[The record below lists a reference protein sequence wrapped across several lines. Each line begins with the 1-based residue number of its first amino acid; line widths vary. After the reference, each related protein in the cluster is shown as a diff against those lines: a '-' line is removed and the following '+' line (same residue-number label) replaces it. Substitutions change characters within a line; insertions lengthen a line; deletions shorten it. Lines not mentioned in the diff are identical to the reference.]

1 MVNVVPLNVHCWKKI
16 WEFLNFEEYGEW
28 VWSESPIH
36 HWYFN
41 NLWLSPLSTSEYS
54 LKILCLLY
62 FFSKCIPHY
71 MVVVVV
77 LYQACQRP
85 WWSPAKQR
93 VLRGALTKNP
103 AKFKFQWILVYGVK
117 WKSYIIELSTKY
129 DFHFTPSTNIHLNLN
144 FRLFFLTV
152 RVEGWGEIF
161 SFEKIIIIILYG
173 FKTLVLKCSEKR
185 PRKKDLSG
193 FLLSW

>member
-1 MVNVVPLNVHCWKKI
+1 MGLKWKSYTSLIFQQSMAFTPLHQWIFIANSM
-16 WEFLNFEEYGEW
+16 FTL
-28 VWSESPIH
+28 
-36 HWYFN
+36 
-41 NLWLSPLSTSEYS
+41 
-54 LKILCLLY
+54 

-71 MVVVVV
+71 IYNIHMLVVVV

>member
-1 MVNVVPLNVHCWKKI
+1 MLCDGKSGTAECTLLEKKLGIFKFRGIWWMGLKWKSYTSLIFQQSMAFTPLHQWIFIANSM
-16 WEFLNFEEYGEW
+16 FTL
-28 VWSESPIH
+28 
-36 HWYFN
+36 
-41 NLWLSPLSTSEYS
+41 
-54 LKILCLLY
+54 

-161 SFEKIIIIILYG
+161 
-173 FKTLVLKCSEKR
+173 
-185 PRKKDLSG
+185 
-193 FLLSW
+193 